1 MKKLWFS
8 AAALLGLLT
17 AAEAG
22 GSAYFYR
29 RTMKRNRVS
38 VERTMKMAGTDW
50 RQYFP
55 LIEERRARL
64 LAKQHEEIYLESFDG
79 LRLHATWFPAEEE
92 TEITKAVICFHGYS
106 SCGMNDYVGLSDYYL
121 RKGYSML
128 IVDER
133 AHGKSQGE
141 YIGFGCLDRKDA
153 LCWINWV
160 IGRCGGQTQIILH
173 GISMGAATALM
184 TTGLTL
190 PVQVKGVISDCA
202 FTSPKAVF
210 SHVLRSMYHL
220 PAFPMIQIADYVNRK
235 KAGYGLDECNA
246 AREVRKNHLF
256 SLEVLGIKLSTAFS
270 YWPPAWKRC
279 WRDSA
284 VFFR

>member
-1 MKKLWFS
+1 MKKVLFS
-8 AAALLGLLT
+8 AAAVLGLLT

-29 RTMKRNRVS
+29 RTMKRNHVS

-64 LAKQHEEIYLESFDG
+64 LAKHHEEIYLESFDG

-153 LCWINWV
+153 LCWINLV
-160 IGRCGGQTQIILH
+160 I
-173 GISMGAATALM
+173 
-184 TTGLTL
+184 
-190 PVQVKGVISDCA
+190 
-202 FTSPKAVF
+202 
-210 SHVLRSMYHL
+210 
-220 PAFPMIQIADYVNRK
+220 
-235 KAGYGLDECNA
+235 
-246 AREVRKNHLF
+246 
-256 SLEVLGIKLSTAFS
+256 
-270 YWPPAWKRC
+270 
-279 WRDSA
+279 
-284 VFFR
+284 

>member
-1 MKKLWFS
+1 MKKALIS
-8 AAALLGLLT
+8 AAAVLGLLT

-29 RTMKRNRVS
+29 RTMKRNHVS

-55 LIEERRARL
+55 LIEERRTRL

-79 LRLHATWFPAEEE
+79 LRLHATWFPAGEE

-121 RKGYSML
+121 RKGYSMQ

-141 YIGFGCLDRKDA
+141 
-153 LCWINWV
+153 
-160 IGRCGGQTQIILH
+160 
-173 GISMGAATALM
+173 
-184 TTGLTL
+184 
-190 PVQVKGVISDCA
+190 
-202 FTSPKAVF
+202 
-210 SHVLRSMYHL
+210 
-220 PAFPMIQIADYVNRK
+220 
-235 KAGYGLDECNA
+235 
-246 AREVRKNHLF
+246 
-256 SLEVLGIKLSTAFS
+256 
-270 YWPPAWKRC
+270 
-279 WRDSA
+279 
-284 VFFR
+284 